1 MSRSWRRRVASGAD
15 IPALAVA
22 PIHKSID
29 AVSIDHATYLG
40 TVTTQHWL
48 DRVAARGLGHR
59 GPASVVVEPE
69 GLVIERVGTESLF
82 IPQQAIVG
90 VALERGLA
98 GRVYGQDGVIV
109 VTWTWGDVSLQT
121 GIRIPDEHGRTDVIS
136 ALAQLPSG
144 QLWSGSDRSQTPIGE
159 GKEWQLKCSEVL
171 GFWFSRMVGFSGEF
185 VRRVR

>member
-1 MSRSWRRRVASGAD
+1 MSRLLLVLVVIAVIALCLWGMSRSWRRRVASGAD

-48 DRVAARGLGHR
+48 DRVAAQGLGHR

-69 GLVIERVGTESLF
+69 GLVIERAGTESLF

-98 GRVYGQDGVIV
+98 GRVYGKDGVIV

-159 GKEWQLKCSEVL
+159 G
-171 GFWFSRMVGFSGEF
+171 
-185 VRRVR
+185 